1 MSVQLPIASLSPENI
16 TSINELL
23 TIKPKGS
30 FFEMK
35 SRKNPYAETAEKD
48 PVQMFQILPVTREI
62 RIPFRFACGLFGKI
76 FNHGSESKCAHF
88 DPGSFEISLRDYQ
101 AGPAMEAYEQ
111 LRSHGTTT
119 LGLPPSFGKTILG
132 VWLWH
137 WTKTVVVVLV
147 HRQPLITS
155 WKNSFIKAL
164 PKLEKYIW
172 VVGEDY
178 PEGVKNST
186 LGPED
191 VKTSNASH
199 STLDPKGLSNQ
210 SLVQKDVKT
219 SSREDVY
226 PPVIICMDG
235 RYEQIPDHIRESV
248 GCVIIDEAHCFCTPS
263 RVGPLL
269 AFQPKFVIAETAT
282 LVRPDNMH
290 TMIQCIVGKHSVDR
304 ISDKPHT
311 VIRINT
317 GIMAEEK
324 RTRMGLVFM
333 DLCRKLDEDEKRNK
347 MIVDIVVSNPHRKI
361 MILTRI
367 AEHVDTLHK
376 LLSEVG
382 VKSSTYYG
390 SATTY
395 SDTGVLIGTISKI
408 GVGFD
413 EAMSCPDYRGIP
425 SDTLI
430 LCNSIKET
438 STYEQTRGRV
448 MRSKDPYILYL
459 VDENKNVKDHFQH
472 NRGWMT
478 YTNGKII
485 ELDYQE
491 GTIIIPKT
499 TIPQKQ

>member
-1 MSVQLPIASLSPENI
+1 MSVQLPIASLDAKNI
-16 TSINELL
+16 EDINELL

-35 SRKNPYAETAEKD
+35 SRKNPYAETVEKD

-111 LRSHGTTT
+111 LRAHGTTT
-119 LGLPPSFGKTILG
+119 LGLPPSFGKTIMG

-178 PEGVKNST
+178 PEGVKNPT
-186 LGPED
+186 
-191 VKTSNASH
+191 
-199 STLDPKGLSNQ
+199 
-210 SLVQKDVKT
+210 
-219 SSREDVY
+219 REDVY

-282 LVRPDNMH
+282 LARPDNMH

-367 AEHVDTLHK
+367 AEHVDTLHR
-376 LLSEVG
+376 LLTEAG
-382 VKSSTYYG
+382 IKSSTYYG

-485 ELDYQE
+485 ELDYKE
-491 GTIIIPKT
+491 GTIVIPKT

>member
-1 MSVQLPIASLSPENI
+1 MSVQLLIESLDEKI
-16 TSINELL
+16 IKIINDVL
-23 TIKPKGS
+23 TIKPKS
-30 FFEMK
+30 SYFETK
-35 SRKNPYAETAEKD
+35 SRKNPYSETAEKD
-48 PVQMFQILPVTREI
+48 PVQMFQILPLTKEI
-62 RIPFRFACGLFGKI
+62 RVSFRFACGLFNKI
-76 FNHGSESKCAHF
+76 FNHDAESKCASF

-101 AGPAMEAYEQ
+101 AAPAIEAYEQ
-111 LRSHGTTT
+111 LSLYGTTT

-137 WTKTVVVVLV
+137 GTKTVVVVLV

-178 PEGVKNST
+178 PEGLRS
-186 LGPED
+186 D
-191 VKTSNASH
+191 VSH
-199 STLDPKGLSNQ
+199 SASDAKHSVSDQ
-210 SLVQKDVKT
+210 EK
-219 SSREDVY
+219 VY

-235 RYEQIPDHIRESV
+235 RYEQIPEHIRQSV

-263 RVGPLL
+263 RVGVLL
-269 AFQPKFVIAETAT
+269 AFQPKFIIAETAT
-282 LVRPDNMH
+282 LIRPDNMH
-290 TMIQCIVGKHSVDR
+290 VMIQSIVGTHSVDR
-304 ISDKPHT
+304 VSTKPHV
-311 VIRINT
+311 VIKINT
-317 GIMAEEK
+317 GIKAEEK
-324 RTRMGLVFM
+324 RSRMGVCFM

-347 MIVDIVVSNPHRKI
+347 MIIDIVISNPHRKI

-367 AEHVDTLHK
+367 AEHVEVLQS
-376 LLSEVG
+376 LLEQVG
-382 VKSSTYYG
+382 IKSSTYYG
-390 SATTY
+390 SAKTY

-413 EAMSCPDYRGIP
+413 EAMTCPDYQGIP

-472 NRGWMT
+472 NQGWML
-478 YTNGKII
+478 YTKGKII
-485 ELDYQE
+485 DVDYQE
-491 GTIIIPKT
+491 GAIVIPKERSS
-499 TIPQKQ
+499 